1 MDLYRVIIGEDEYL
15 GSPEEVVGF
24 MARAEG
30 APGDSPASYMEGVAA
45 RLTERMDIE
54 AIDISSPQAFL
65 EDLAR
70 RGILHVEV
78 RAEPSRERT
87 DPEEALGDGPLAFGK
102 GVDPREFQ
110 DG

>member
-1 MDLYRVIIGEDEYL
+1 MDLYRVKIGEDEYL
-15 GSPEEVVGF
+15 GTPDEVVAF
-24 MARAEG
+24 MARGEG
-30 APGDSPASYMEGVAA
+30 APGDSVEAYMEGVRA
-45 RLTERMDIE
+45 RLAERLGEDGITIE
-54 AIDISSPQAFL
+54 SPQAFL

-78 RAEPSRERT
+78 RAAPSKERT